1 MRSASWFISVDFG
14 KEEMFK
20 KSQQNVAEAKAVL
33 FLIDKLFKRDKGLSI
48 GVIAPY
54 TSQIKLI

>member
-1 MRSASWFISVDFG
+1 
-14 KEEMFK
+14 MFK